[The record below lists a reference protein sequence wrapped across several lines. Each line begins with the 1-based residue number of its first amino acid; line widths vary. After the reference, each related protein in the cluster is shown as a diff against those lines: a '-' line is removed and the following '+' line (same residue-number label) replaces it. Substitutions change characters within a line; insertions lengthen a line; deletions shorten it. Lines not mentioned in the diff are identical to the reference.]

1 MDPNNF
7 QNFLQQFLAGG
18 GVFPNQ
24 PPTDTDVDFQ
34 IKDEGVY
41 IYEDDIEKKYNN

>member
-18 GVFPNQ
+18 GIFPNHQ
-24 PPTDTDVDFQ
+24 AAD
-34 IKDEGVY
+34 KDEDYQVKDEDVY
-41 IYEDDIEKKYNN
+41 IYDDDAEKKYNN